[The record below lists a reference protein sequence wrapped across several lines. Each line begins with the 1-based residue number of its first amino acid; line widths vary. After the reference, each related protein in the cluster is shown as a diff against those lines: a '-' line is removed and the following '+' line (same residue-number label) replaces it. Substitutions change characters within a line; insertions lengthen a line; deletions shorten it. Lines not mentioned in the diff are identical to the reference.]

1 MSVRTGLGYDSHRLA
16 PGRRLVLGGIE
27 LVSERGLAG
36 HSDADALTHAVIDA
50 VLGAAGLGDI
60 GMHFPDSDERWRDA
74 DSIELLRSV
83 VARAHGAGY
92 AVVNVDATVV
102 MEAPQLGPARER
114 MRARLA
120 DALGLDP
127 ERVNVKATTGEGIG
141 FAGRGEG
148 VAALAIATLDG

>member
-1 MSVRTGLGYDSHRLA
+1 MSVRTGLGYDSHRLVA
-16 PGRRLVLGGIE
+16 GRRLVLGGVE
-27 LVSERGLAG
+27 LASDRGLDG

-74 DSIELLRSV
+74 DSIALLRSAV
-83 VARAHGAGY
+83 GAARGAGY

-102 MEAPQLGPARER
+102 MESPTLGPAREQ

-120 DALGLDP
+120 DALGLDAG
-127 ERVNVKATTGEGIG
+127 RVNVKATTGEGIG
-141 FAGRGEG
+141 FVGRGEG